1 MTDRTDRIFQ
11 YHQRFQL
18 SKPNTDTSMLSEREI
33 EVIKT
38 AMNKE
43 WTNPKFKMKWF
54 VGNAQVTS
62 FAQFR
67 QFLMEIKAKEEAIED
82 LEYNVAKYDIEIT
95 RNERLIE
102 ESPDDLERKLAEL
115 DIWRLKRDKERT
127 QRILQNWYLERQQF
141 CDLLLEMS
149 ETDAV
154 KLPDGSGRT
163 YWDIIGTDEEDVYE
177 KILWTNRLAK
187 QAACDIM
194 FYGRI
199 NTGNMDAIL
208 QMDPDQQAETF
219 ALATDFSIKIQTHLH
234 QLQNNAEQT
243 ARLPGAPFD
252 LKELKAPNI
261 PLDDGPQPQIDN
273 IIPSATPIMPGNDN
287 DDKDLLNVYNV

>member
-1 MTDRTDRIFQ
+1 
-11 YHQRFQL
+11 
-18 SKPNTDTSMLSEREI
+18 MLSEREVEI
-33 EVIKT
+33 IKL

-54 VGNAQVTS
+54 VGNGQVTS

-67 QFLMEIKAKEEAIED
+67 QYLMEIKAKEEAIED
-82 LEYNVAKYDIEIT
+82 LEYNVAKYDIELT
-95 RNERLIE
+95 RNERIIA

-115 DIWRLKRDKERT
+115 DMWRLKRDKERT

-141 CDLLLEMS
+141 CDLLIEMS
-149 ETDAV
+149 NTDEV

-177 KILWTNRLAK
+177 KVLWTNRLAK

-219 ALATDFSIKIQTHLH
+219 ALATNFSIKIQTHMH
-234 QLQNNAEQT
+234 QLQANAE
-243 ARLPGAPFD
+243 AIASLPGAPFD
-252 LKELKAPNI
+252 LKELSAPNVPLSTDVQK
-261 PLDDGPQPQIDN
+261 PLDTIMPPPTQ
-273 IIPSATPIMPGNDN
+273 IMPGDGK